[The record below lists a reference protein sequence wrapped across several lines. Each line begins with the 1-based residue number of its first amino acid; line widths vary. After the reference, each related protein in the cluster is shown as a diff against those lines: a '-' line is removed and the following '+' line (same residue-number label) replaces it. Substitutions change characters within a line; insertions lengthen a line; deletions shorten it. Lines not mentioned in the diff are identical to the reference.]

1 MIGLLIS
8 SNLVMVV
15 TYLVKMRSIPP
26 QIPLL
31 YSLPIG
37 EDQLVEWWM
46 IFTVPFLVN
55 TLYVI
60 NTIVLNKFF
69 PQEQFV
75 RSLIKYANTTIII
88 IGTYIFLRVL
98 FLVS

>member
-8 SNLVMVV
+8 SNLIMAAA
-15 TYLVKMRSIPP
+15 YLLKMRSIPP
-26 QIPLL
+26 QIPIL

-46 IFTVPFLVN
+46 IFIIPFLMN
-55 TLYVI
+55 TLYIV
-60 NTIVLNKFF
+60 NTAILKRFF

-75 RSLIKYANTTIII
+75 RALVKYANTVIVIISA
-88 IGTYIFLRVL
+88 YIFLRIL
-98 FLVS
+98 LSVS